1 VAAVGLILPA
11 VERIIVPSTGLMRS
25 TAVAGDQSMTN
36 ASVAVAANTFEGDFR
51 VGRVLSRAVSV
62 FSRRF
67 ATFFIVTLVAASP
80 LILMQMASPKPDTDP
95 AQALLLAGIT
105 LVLFIVLLML
115 SMVSAAVVLHGTF
128 QDMRQRPVSLIE
140 SLKVGLRRFLPLTG
154 LALAGS
160 LLQVIGFA
168 LLVIP
173 GLILYT
179 MWFVSVAACV
189 VERTGPWAS
198 LRRSKDLTKGHRWKI
213 FGLGALILLLSF
225 VNPVLQGPLKAAGC
239 ETVALIFTLIWTSLG
254 SIFSSIVVA
263 VTYYDLRAAKEGLDI
278 EQIASVF
285 D

>member
-1 VAAVGLILPA
+1 
-11 VERIIVPSTGLMRS
+11 
-25 TAVAGDQSMTN
+25 MTN
-36 ASVAVAANTFEGDFR
+36 ASVAVAANTFEGGFR

-67 ATFFIVTLVAASP
+67 PTFFIVTLVAASP
-80 LILMQMASPKPDTDP
+80 LILMPMASPKPDTDP
-95 AQALLLAGIT
+95 AQASLLAGIT

-154 LALAGS
+154 LAFLAS
-160 LLQVIGFA
+160 LLTLLGFV

-179 MWFVSVAACV
+179 MWFVAVAACV
-189 VERTGPWAS
+189 VERTGPCAS
-198 LRRSKDLTKGHRWKI
+198 LRRSQDLTKGHRWKI
-213 FGLGALILLLSF
+213 FGLVVLILLLSF
-225 VNPVLQGPLKAAGC
+225 VNPILQMPLKAAGG

-254 SIFSSIVVA
+254 SIFSSIVAA

>member
-1 VAAVGLILPA
+1 M
-11 VERIIVPSTGLMRS
+11 VPSTALIFH
-25 TAVAGDQSMTN
+25 AVEAIAGGQSMTN
-36 ASVAVAANTFEGDFR
+36 ATVAVAANTFEGDFR

-225 VNPVLQGPLKAAGC
+225 VNPVLQGPLKAAGGD
-239 ETVALIFTLIWTSLG
+239 TVALIFTLIGTSLG
-254 SIFSSIVVA
+254 SVFSSIVVA

>member
-1 VAAVGLILPA
+1 MVPPTAVIFHA
-11 VERIIVPSTGLMRS
+11 VEAIAPGVKP
-25 TAVAGDQSMTN
+25 MTN
-36 ASVAVAANTFEGDFR
+36 ASVAVAATTFEGDFR
-51 VGRVLSRAVSV
+51 VGRVLSRALSV

-67 ATFFIVTLVAASP
+67 PTFFIV
-80 LILMQMASPKPDTDP
+80 M
-95 AQALLLAGIT
+95 
-105 LVLFIVLLML
+105 LML
-115 SMVSAAVVLHGTF
+115 SMVSGAVILHGTF

-160 LLQVIGFA
+160 LLQCIGFV

-189 VERTGPWAS
+189 VERTGVWAS

-213 FGLGALILLLSF
+213 FGLGALIIILSF
-225 VNPVLQGPLKAAGC
+225 ANPVLQGPLKTAGGD
-239 ETVALIFTLIWTSLG
+239 TVALIFTLIWTSLG
-254 SIFSSIVVA
+254 SVFSSIVVA